1 MFDSPKAG
9 SKQDGAGMV
18 VTEIE
23 QTHTHTH
30 THTHTMI
37 KDGDMDRDPR
47 VQWNSSCW
55 TKMEQ
60 FKEQNTK
67 SHSGL

>member
-30 THTHTMI
+30 THT
-37 KDGDMDRDPR
+37 
-47 VQWNSSCW
+47 QWSRMGTWINSSCW